1 MRIFLL
7 ILLFLSLSIF
17 SYGQQRGFTPVLVKM
32 GASAGTLYEQSHAL
46 VIGISDYSNGWP
58 DLPGVKNDIDAV
70 KTTFELHGFNVVT
83 KENLS
88 KEQMDEAFSEF
99 ISQYGQVENARLVIY
114 FAGHG
119 HTIKT
124 SYGDKLGYI
133 VPANAPNP
141 NQNPAAFQKAALE
154 MAQIE
159 IYAKR
164 IQSKHV
170 LFLFDACFSGNLFAI
185 SRSVPEAISYK
196 TSMPVR
202 QFITSGDENETV
214 PDKSIFKQQ
223 LVMAL
228 TSKFADANNDGYL
241 TGTELGE
248 YLFNNV
254 VNYSYNTQHPQYGKI
269 RHPQLDKGDFVFSIS
284 ETTQKEV
291 SEKPTTPDQTYKSPP
306 MRPTLPPVQT
316 TNPTMDLKPASA
328 LKIGNVESLGG
339 YGTLEINSE
348 IGGDLII
355 DGQKVGTLVANT
367 KVPVSGMTPGLHSIE
382 IRGKQYW
389 LYNATVSKDQTTSVY
404 AKAKLPTSQT
414 ITPKVPIQTPT
425 KQMEDKNTFIDKRDN
440 KKYKFA
446 LIGEQTWMAQNL
458 NYETEEGSSCYED
471 SAINCQKFGRIYD
484 FNNALEACP
493 EGWHLPTAEEWDAL
507 LLESGGYKG
516 SNDAAFWSLTEATTN
531 SLQIQLTGWRDRTG
545 IYDFME
551 FETMFWSGSEL
562 NSNYAWNAYFDG
574 RNNDALITNTKKTF
588 GLYVRCVKD

>member
-1 MRIFLL
+1 MRIFSP

-58 DLPGVKNDIDAV
+58 DLPGVKNDIEAV

-88 KEQMDEAFSEF
+88 KEQMDEVFSEF

-248 YLFNNV
+248 Y
-254 VNYSYNTQHPQYGKI
+254 
-269 RHPQLDKGDFVFSIS
+269 
-284 ETTQKEV
+284 
-291 SEKPTTPDQTYKSPP
+291 
-306 MRPTLPPVQT
+306 
-316 TNPTMDLKPASA
+316 
-328 LKIGNVESLGG
+328 
-339 YGTLEINSE
+339 
-348 IGGDLII
+348 
-355 DGQKVGTLVANT
+355 
-367 KVPVSGMTPGLHSIE
+367 
-382 IRGKQYW
+382 
-389 LYNATVSKDQTTSVY
+389 
-404 AKAKLPTSQT
+404 
-414 ITPKVPIQTPT
+414 
-425 KQMEDKNTFIDKRDN
+425 
-440 KKYKFA
+440 
-446 LIGEQTWMAQNL
+446 
-458 NYETEEGSSCYED
+458 
-471 SAINCQKFGRIYD
+471 
-484 FNNALEACP
+484 
-493 EGWHLPTAEEWDAL
+493 
-507 LLESGGYKG
+507 
-516 SNDAAFWSLTEATTN
+516 
-531 SLQIQLTGWRDRTG
+531 
-545 IYDFME
+545 
-551 FETMFWSGSEL
+551 
-562 NSNYAWNAYFDG
+562 
-574 RNNDALITNTKKTF
+574 
-588 GLYVRCVKD
+588 